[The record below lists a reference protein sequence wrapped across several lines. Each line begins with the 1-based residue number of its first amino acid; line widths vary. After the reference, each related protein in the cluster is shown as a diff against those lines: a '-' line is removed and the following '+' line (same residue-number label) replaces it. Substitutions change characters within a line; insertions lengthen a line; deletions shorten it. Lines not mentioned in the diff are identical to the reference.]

1 MASQIILRYV
11 DIFLGLLLLASLLCL
26 LYGSYSESRL
36 WVIAFITGSLAVVLS
51 YWCCYLYNTHA
62 AHLEEYPDAEGTITE
77 VATLLSVLYVLLLL
91 PVLVL
96 YRSLELAASEPHPV
110 ESAEEEHEE
119 PPPKYEESNS

>member
-1 MASQIILRYV
+1 MWI
-11 DIFLGLLLLASLLCL
+11 
-26 LYGSYSESRL
+26 
-36 WVIAFITGSLAVVLS
+36 IAFITGSLAVVLS

-77 VATLLSVLYVLLLL
+77 VATLLSILYVLLLL

-96 YRSLELAASEPHPV
+96 YRSLELAMVESHPV
-110 ESAEEEHEE
+110 ETAEEELDE